1 MLAPEGGGGAEGF
14 AGAALGITAMQQ
26 NYVNLK
32 GAVDSGQVS
41 ITPDAATNAAKACN
55 DQAEQFISYR
65 DRAARIGAYA
75 RGMKLGDCAEGK
87 GMVTTFTDKA
97 DAGAGGTGNSAYTLF
112 DQAATIMKNMAA
124 TYEAA
129 GKMYHETDENNARA
143 LKGKG

>member
-1 MLAPEGGGGAEGF
+1 MLAPDGGGGAEGF

-55 DQAEQFISYR
+55 DQATAFLDMR
-65 DRAARIGAYA
+65 DRAARLATYA

-87 GMVTTFTDKA
+87 GMVDTFVQKA
-97 DAGAGGTGNSAYTLF
+97 NAGTGESGNSAYALLT
-112 DQAATIMKNMAA
+112 QAANIMKNMAA

-129 GKMYHETDENNARA
+129 GKMYHETDQDNARA
-143 LKGKG
+143 FKGKG